1 MFILYHHPADPFSR
15 KARLVLAENGLE
27 FSLREEESWK
37 RRPAFL
43 SINPACEIPVLEEP
57 SGRFICGHRPV
68 CEYIAE
74 ITSNPLMG
82 FDAFERAE
90 VRRLCDWFDDKLYKE
105 CTLYLAGEKIFKR
118 LQNKGA
124 PDSIYLRAGKQ
135 NIIEHMKYTE
145 WLLKHRKWLA
155 GEKLTMADIAAAA
168 QFSVLD
174 YIGEIPWDKTDEN
187 KQPLFEETHNWYA
200 RIKSRPSFQ
209 PLLADKLA
217 NLMPAKHYTDLD
229 F

>member
-43 SINPACEIPVLEEP
+43 SINP
-57 SGRFICGHRPV
+57 
-68 CEYIAE
+68 
-74 ITSNPLMG
+74 
-82 FDAFERAE
+82 
-90 VRRLCDWFDDKLYKE
+90 
-105 CTLYLAGEKIFKR
+105 LYLAGEKIFKR

-187 KQPLFEETHNWYA
+187 NQPLFEETHNWYA